1 MPEQFG
7 ELQWTKSRYFG
18 FHEKHLGNISQI
30 NYMQTENSSIDFL
43 GKVKRSLKRQWK
55 PAGIAFVG
63 IIAVTALMTF
73 IRKPVYNAEGKLLF
87 RREAT
92 TPVLTGLGK
101 DVTAL
106 SSLREQVSPVDTEV
120 ELIRTHEIASKTLA
134 LLDLKDSKGKP
145 VSLEPFTKKLKI
157 TATKGTDLI
166 QITYEDSDPI
176 IAANV
181 VNTLMKVYLDFA
193 VERYRLIASN
203 ALQFIDQ
210 EIPSAEEKV
219 KKAERELSYFR
230 EKNNVVSLDE
240 EQRSSVLFIFN
251 LKNELKTV
259 QTQLADTETQFQTL
273 KNRVKLEPDQVLS
286 MTNIMQSKGVQD
298 TLAEKQKLES
308 QLVIESTRYQSS
320 HPVIQA
326 LQSQLNAVNKLLRER
341 VDLVQTNQI
350 EGLVGNSQQTTSLQ
364 KELATQLVQLDI
376 KYTGLVSQL
385 RSLLDAEKQSKQRI
399 DSLPKI
405 EQLQRELLR
414 NLNAAQL
421 TYTNLRTKADELR
434 IAENQNTVNAT
445 ILSKAIPPKEPAGST
460 KTVSMM
466 AGVLF
471 GGLVAIATAI
481 FLNSKDRSIQTLE
494 DAIQAFKF
502 PLIGE
507 IPLAQQGHNVLAIA
521 DGNNLPPI
529 NEYKTEKEQKFL
541 IRDAS
546 QLLGLNLKV
555 LNLKKSIKVIIVT
568 SVEAEEGKSTIA
580 AYLAASLAQLG
591 EKVVLVDANLHTPTQ
606 HHLWCFDNHLGL
618 SDILLNSADLDL
630 AIVESMPNL
639 SLLASGKT
647 SASYPLAILD
657 TSKMESI
664 IHNLASKYDYV
675 IIDTPAI
682 RSNPDALFL
691 SKFSDGILLVIR
703 PNVSTLDSAA
713 YLRKIIEQAGQTIFG
728 QVING
733 VKVTAK
739 ID

>member
-1 MPEQFG
+1 
-7 ELQWTKSRYFG
+7 
-18 FHEKHLGNISQI
+18 
-30 NYMQTENSSIDFL
+30 MQTENSSSDLL
-43 GKVKRSLKRQWK
+43 GKVKRILNRQWK
-55 PAGIAFVG
+55 PAGIAFLG
-63 IIAVTALMTF
+63 IIVVTALVIV

-92 TPVLTGLGK
+92 TPILTGLGK

-120 ELIRTHEIASKTLA
+120 EVIRTHEIASKTLA
-134 LLDLKDSKGKP
+134 LLDIKDSKGES
-145 VSLEPFTKKLKI
+145 VSLEYFIKKLKI
-157 TATKGTDLI
+157 TATKATDLI

-219 KKAERELSYFR
+219 KRAERELSYFR

-240 EQRSSVLFIFN
+240 EQRASVVFIFN

-273 KNRVKLEPDQVLS
+273 KNRVGQEPDRALA
-286 MTNIMQSKGVQD
+286 MTNIVQSKGVQD
-298 TLAEKQKLES
+298 ALAEKQKLES

-326 LQSQLNAVNKLLRER
+326 LQNQLNAINKLLRER
-341 VDLVQTNQI
+341 IDLVQTNEV
-350 EGLVGNSQQTTSLQ
+350 EGLVGNNQQTTSLQ
-364 KELATQLVQLDI
+364 KELAAQLVQMDI
-376 KYTGLVSQL
+376 KYTGLVGQL
-385 RSLLDAEKQSKQRI
+385 RSLLDAEEQSKQRI

-405 EQLQRELLR
+405 EQSQRELLR

-434 IAENQNTVNAT
+434 IAENQNTGNAT
-445 ILSKAIPPKEPAGST
+445 ILSKAIPSKEPTGST

-471 GGLVAIATAI
+471 GGLVSIATAI
-481 FLNSKDRSIQTLE
+481 FLDSKDRSIQTLD

-507 IPLAQQGHNVLAIA
+507 IPFAQEGYNVLAIA
-521 DGNNLPPI
+521 NGNNLPPI
-529 NEYKTEKEQKFL
+529 KGKNIEKEQKNL

-546 QLLGLNLKV
+546 QLLGLNLKA
-555 LNLKKSIKVIIVT
+555 LNLKKSIKVITVT
-568 SVEAEEGKSTIA
+568 SVEEQEGKSTIA

-591 EKVVLVDANLHTPTQ
+591 ERVVLVDANLHQPLQ
-606 HHLWCFDNHLGL
+606 QDIWYFDNHLGL
-618 SDILLNSADLDL
+618 SDILLNSTELDL
-630 AIVESMPNL
+630 AMVESMTNL
-639 SLLASGKT
+639 SLLPSGT
-647 SASYPLAILD
+647 VSTLHPLAILD
-657 TSKMESI
+657 TSKMQSI
-664 IHNLASKYDYV
+664 IHDLSSKYDYV
-675 IIDTPAI
+675 ILDTPAL
-682 RSNPDALFL
+682 RSSPDALFL
-691 SKFSDGILLVIR
+691 SKFSDGMLLVVHLD
-703 PNVSTLDSAA
+703 VSTLDSAA
-713 YLRKIIEQAGQTIFG
+713 YLKGCLTQSGQTVFA
-728 QVING
+728 QVVNG
-733 VKVTAK
+733 VKGNIKANPQDVISNSPNLKT
-739 ID
+739 